1 MKRTTIRA
9 GTVGLVMKRGNCQ
22 RILTE
27 GTYWSGFS
35 EDVMIYDMAQSFEP
49 TIALNLLLRNE
60 TLAEMLTIVDVKD
73 NEIAVHFADGIYKDV
88 LEAGKYAFWKG
99 LIDNTFETY
108 NLDGIEIPEG
118 NIRNILSKPEVVQ
131 FIKVQVVE
139 SYEKGLMFVDGKFV
153 RELPSGVYFFW
164 KGMKA
169 VTVLKTDMRQQQ
181 MEVSGQEIL
190 TKDKTTLRI
199 NFQTVYKVEDVKKAM
214 LDNKDV
220 DKQLYTLIQLA
231 LRENVGRLT
240 LDELLAEKETI
251 SGQVL
256 ETITAKAAQ
265 LGIEVS
271 ECGIRDIILPGEIR
285 EIMNRVLVAQKK
297 AEANMITRREET
309 ASTRSLLNTAKLMED
324 NAMLWKMKE
333 MEYVEKIAEKINNI
347 SISGSDRVV
356 DQLKQIFTTGRQ
368 ID

>member
-1 MKRTTIRA
+1 
-9 GTVGLVMKRGNCQ
+9 
-22 RILTE
+22 
-27 GTYWSGFS
+27 
-35 EDVMIYDMAQSFEP
+35 
-49 TIALNLLLRNE
+49 
-60 TLAEMLTIVDVKD
+60 
-73 NEIAVHFADGIYKDV
+73 
-88 LEAGKYAFWKG
+88 
-99 LIDNTFETY
+99 
-108 NLDGIEIPEG
+108 
-118 NIRNILSKPEVVQ
+118 
-131 FIKVQVVE
+131 
-139 SYEKGLMFVDGKFV
+139 
-153 RELPSGVYFFW
+153 
-164 KGMKA
+164 
-169 VTVLKTDMRQQQ
+169 
-181 MEVSGQEIL
+181 
-190 TKDKTTLRI
+190 
-199 NFQTVYKVEDVKKAM
+199 M